1 VGGYEFVSAEDFDE
15 RRRTL
20 PWARRLRHKVRLRMR
35 LRHLVYWLRHP
46 RMAAAQ
52 RNGTF

>member
-1 VGGYEFVSAEDFDE
+1 MSMEDYERQ
-15 RRRTL
+15 RRML
-20 PWARRLRHKVRLRMR
+20 PWPKRLQYKIRLRMR
-35 LRHLVYWLRHP
+35 LRHLAFMVRHP